1 MASRQ
6 SDLTLGR
13 RTGNRP
19 GKDRIMSKMI
29 TGGGADDLRRRNKH
43 CRDDHNVQATL
54 VADAPR
60 PPSDRRNNDASTM
73 WITGE
78 ERSKEI

>member
-1 MASRQ
+1 MMASRQ

-29 TGGGADDLRRRNKH
+29 TGGGADDLRRRNKQ
-43 CRDDHNVQATL
+43 RKTVHNGIS
-54 VADAPR
+54 DPGGK
-60 PPSDRRNNDASTM
+60 PPDP
-73 WITGE
+73 
-78 ERSKEI
+78 

>member
-29 TGGGADDLRRRNKH
+29 TGGGAYDLRRRNKH
-43 CRDDHNVQATL
+43 CQSVHKRPGNLGGQA
-54 VADAPR
+54 PK
-60 PPSDRRNNDASTM
+60 PPSDRRNDAVATM
-73 WITGE
+73 WITMKGE
-78 ERSKEI
+78 AR

>member
-29 TGGGADDLRRRNKH
+29 TGGGAYDLRRRNKQSK
-43 CRDDHNVQATL
+43 VALTPSFAPQGQAPET
-54 VADAPR
+54 
-60 PPSDRRNNDASTM
+60 PSDVSTH
-73 WITGE
+73 
-78 ERSKEI
+78 R

>member
-43 CRDDHNVQATL
+43 CQIPPPRTLAILGGKAPKPPAAT
-54 VADAPR
+54 ARA
-60 PPSDRRNNDASTM
+60 
-73 WITGE
+73 
-78 ERSKEI
+78 